1 MIETLF
7 RAIAE
12 GFTDDVYQRFT
23 RVQMIAWSVADLLL
37 VWVVLRISGYVRR
50 AQRRPR
56 IVFRYVLLAGSV
68 FLTPLVPFVSDLDS
82 VFRLES
88 AIFVLQYAALLSSLV
103 LEGPHVMRFLRSLVN
118 A

>member
-1 MIETLF
+1 MEVLF
-7 RAIAE
+7 RAIAD

-56 IVFRYVLLAGSV
+56 IVLRYVLLGGSI
-68 FLTPLVPFVSDLDS
+68 FLTPLVPLVSDLEG
-82 VFRLES
+82 VFRLECV
-88 AIFVLQYAALLSSLV
+88 IFVLQYAALLTSLV
-103 LEGPHVMRFLRSLVN
+103 LEGPHVMRFLRAQVQ